1 MTVLETIYMARLHA
15 IVFCAFLLTAS
26 AALRADEIV
35 VPAGTILQCTLSE
48 PNLSSKTAE
57 PGDPVLCIAG
67 PLYMFGVP
75 VLPRGAYLEGRF
87 TDVRDPGHFVGKGWM
102 QLDFDKMLL
111 PGAEIP
117 LSTKVQKVP
126 HLKVDAQGKIH
137 GSGHAGRDAV
147 EWAIPVLWPEKIITL
162 PLRGPRP
169 ALKGEAHISL
179 KLMEDLPIPEE
190 AAGFPSDRRLLK
202 PGAFRPDPVRTA
214 PRLASAATTNR
225 RATDPVPEPTMTA
238 AADRSTEIVLRRG
251 GGMLVRDYWFEGG
264 ERIRYHALDGSE
276 GLLPI
281 QALDLERTV
290 QLNRNRGV
298 DFVISSAR
306 GGS

>member
-1 MTVLETIYMARLHA
+1 MARLHA
-15 IVFCAFLLTAS
+15 VVFSALLLTAS
-26 AALRADEIV
+26 LTLRAYEVV
-35 VPAGTILQCTLSE
+35 VPAGTILQCTLNE

-57 PGDPVLCIAG
+57 PGDPVLCVAG

-75 VLPRGAYLEGRF
+75 VLPRGAYLEGRL

-102 QLDFDKMLL
+102 QLDFDKILL

-117 LSTKVQKVP
+117 LSTKIEKVP
-126 HLKVDAQGKIH
+126 HLRVDAQGKIH

-162 PLRGPRP
+162 PKRGPRP
-169 ALKGEAHISL
+169 ALKGEARISL
-179 KLMEDLPIPEE
+179 KLMQDLPIPEE
-190 AAGFPSDRRLLK
+190 AAGFPSDRRLLR

-214 PRLASAATTNR
+214 PCLDSAAITNP
-225 RATDPVPEPTMTA
+225 RATNSAP
-238 AADRSTEIVLRRG
+238 AADEGTALVLRHG
-251 GGMLVRDYWFEGG
+251 GGVQVRDYWFEGG

-298 DFVISSAR
+298 GFVISSGH

>member
-1 MTVLETIYMARLHA
+1 
-15 IVFCAFLLTAS
+15 
-26 AALRADEIV
+26 
-35 VPAGTILQCTLSE
+35 
-48 PNLSSKTAE
+48 
-57 PGDPVLCIAG
+57 
-67 PLYMFGVP
+67 
-75 VLPRGAYLEGRF
+75 
-87 TDVRDPGHFVGKGWM
+87 M
-102 QLDFDKMLL
+102 QLAFDKILL

-126 HLKVDAQGKIH
+126 RLKVDAQGKIR
-137 GSGHAGRDAV
+137 GNGHAGRDAV
-147 EWAIPVLWPEKIITL
+147 EWAIPVMWPEKIITL
-162 PLRGPRP
+162 PMRGPRP
-169 ALKGEAHISL
+169 ALKGEARISL
-179 KLMEDLPIPEE
+179 KLMQDLPIPEE

-202 PGAFRPDPVRTA
+202 PGAFRPDPARTM
-214 PRLASAATTNR
+214 PGLDTAATTNP
-225 RATDPVPEPTMTA
+225 RATTPASEPPMTA
-238 AADRSTEIVLRRG
+238 AADRGTALVLRRG

-298 DFVISSAR
+298 DFVISSVR